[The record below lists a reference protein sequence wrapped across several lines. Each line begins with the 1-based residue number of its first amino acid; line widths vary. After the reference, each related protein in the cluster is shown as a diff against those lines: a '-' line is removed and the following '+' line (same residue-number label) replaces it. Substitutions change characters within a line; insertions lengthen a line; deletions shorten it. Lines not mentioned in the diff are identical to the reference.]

1 MEEKI
6 LEKMLDNLIEEAGP
20 IAIKEMESE
29 QEDVPEVE
37 FSKEHNEKMKKI
49 FAEARKELEA
59 KSKEKAKADKISDS
73 DAKYSNTGKRGV
85 KFRRI
90 FILAA
95 TLILILGLMSPI
107 TSGWRESFKKYFL
120 DMKTEYSDVKKVN
133 DVKNSLKVD
142 NVYFGYVP
150 KGFKYDATVE
160 LPSGKVIE
168 FIDETNEYF
177 SLKIT
182 ESKWK
187 DKINTEDTEVEDINI
202 NGKDTVYFE
211 KDGVE
216 YLSWNKNDKIYLIE
230 TNSNKDL
237 LISVAKGIE
246 IIEE

>member
-59 KSKEKAKADKISDS
+59 KSKEEAKTAKISDS
-73 DAKYSNTGKRGV
+73 DMRPSNTGKRST
-85 KFRRI
+85 KFRKI
-90 FILAA
+90 VILAA
-95 TLILILGLMSPI
+95 VLILILGLMSPI

-133 DVKNSLKVD
+133 ERSSTAEVENVKFK
-142 NVYFGYVP
+142 YVP
-150 KGFKYDATVE
+150 EGFKYNETVD

-168 FIDETNEYF
+168 FTSDNDEYF
-177 SLKIT
+177 YLKIT
-182 ESKWK
+182 KLRWS
-187 DKINTEDTEVEDINI
+187 DKVDTENIDAEDIVVN
-202 NGKDTVYFE
+202 NKDMVYLE
-211 KDGVE
+211 KDSKKE
-216 YLSWNKNDKIYLIE
+216 LSWNENNKLYLLSSNIDKKLMINIAQ
-230 TNSNKDL
+230 N
-237 LISVAKGIE
+237 IE